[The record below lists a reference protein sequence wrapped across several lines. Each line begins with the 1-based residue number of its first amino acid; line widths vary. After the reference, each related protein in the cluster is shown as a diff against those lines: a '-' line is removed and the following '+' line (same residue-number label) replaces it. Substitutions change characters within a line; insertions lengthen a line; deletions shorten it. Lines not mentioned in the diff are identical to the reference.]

1 MRPPRIAILALF
13 FAACVFLL
21 CRAVVAVGQPSVPI
35 ASPSREPAGKST
47 FRSLFSFSAPFTL
60 FPPNAIITIADD
72 NSTSFAA
79 RPAAFGPSLPK
90 KGLRGQLWVGSGF
103 TEEAFQDGEGEGE
116 LGCSDVPGWEG
127 NPNTNAMLK
136 PSIKESATDMSKSAT
151 TVGRTKPRFRR
162 GSSITFGHG
171 VGGASNSGSK
181 SNNKPV
187 DDGTDDYLHHGL
199 SQSGSGHADIQSI
212 QEGAEI
218 AGKIVLL
225 SRGGC
230 GFLEKVKWA
239 QRRGAIGVIVGDNQR
254 GGPLIQMFAHGD
266 TSNVTIPSIFTSRTT
281 AYLLSLMMQPGSFIE
296 DIIDENGKPSLNVQ
310 QQSERSR
317 KAKKARQ
324 HSTSPTLVSK
334 DVTGLR
340 AGKSQF
346 SKKQPTGKGVDQEN
360 SSSGWFSR
368 MFSWGSSSNTASTTG
383 RSSANGQLD
392 WVLVEEFSD
401 EKDKIIKNSLRNASK
416 GNADKPKAQ
425 SSSGDDF
432 QIGVEDWR
440 DPDLVGPVDGEGQSG
455 TSSSLAGDRP
465 NSKLRTK
472 SDGVASTGKSFDK
485 KKNEHT
491 AFKGSSK
498 TSGTGEYTADGVPAK
513 DQDMF
518 DSTKRKPGATSAD
531 HGGLLSKLFGS
542 GEEDGNQEASGA
554 DSQANPM
561 VPSPPA
567 KPAPDEGLNLAEDEE
582 GLWVVI
588 TPSSG
593 ASPFFDTL
601 LVLVISPLI
610 TLTVVY
616 ALLILRA
623 RIRRR
628 RWRAPKSVVD
638 RLPVRTYHTVASSD
652 SSRAPS
658 PASSSPTTPL
668 LQGQR
673 NSQKPRPRSRTT
685 TGVPSTEDLLQADA
699 TATIPRS
706 PSRPE
711 HEKRTSEWKK
721 YMGRQVECAVCLE
734 EYVDGVSQVMS
745 LPCGHEFHVDCITP
759 WLTTRRRTCPICKGD
774 VVRSLARGSPS
785 SPRYEPYHDDSSE
798 EAEAEGSGPEPGPG
812 GADDDSDIEQG
823 VVTDSPYD
831 PPRDN
836 HPEGWLGMFSKYMRG
851 RKSLWTA
858 PRGRLQEL
866 LGQTTDRA
874 FPRFPV
880 KARAMR
886 KDGEKALAGLGPSRQ
901 TERGQQVYL
910 VSIAGQVPGSSSEAP
925 LAANY
930 SYADAFAN
938 DELRIVTA
946 VANLAARFKRDFD
959 NAPLV

>member
-21 CRAVVAVGQPSVPI
+21 CRAVVAVAQPSVPV
-35 ASPSREPAGKST
+35 ASSPGEPAGRST

-79 RPAAFGPSLPK
+79 RPAAFGPPLPK

-127 NPNTNAMLK
+127 NPNTNTMLK
-136 PSIKESATDMSKSAT
+136 PSIKESVTDMSKSASA
-151 TVGRTKPRFRR
+151 VGQTKRRFRR
-162 GSSITFGHG
+162 SSSIPFDGG
-171 VGGASNSGSK
+171 VGAASSSGSK

-296 DIIDENGKPSLNVQ
+296 DIIDENGKPSLSVQ

-324 HSTSPTLVSK
+324 HSASPTLVSK
-334 DVTGLR
+334 DVTELR

-346 SKKQPTGKGVDQEN
+346 TKKQPTGKGVDQEN
-360 SSSGWFSR
+360 SSSGWLSR
-368 MFSWGSSSNTASTTG
+368 MFSWGSGSNTASTTG
-383 RSSANGQLD
+383 RSSANGKLD

-401 EKDKIIKNSLRNASK
+401 EKDRIIKNSLRNASK
-416 GNADKPKAQ
+416 GNADKSKSQ

-440 DPDLVGPVDGEGQSG
+440 DPDLVGPVDGEEQPGA
-455 TSSSLAGDRP
+455 SSSLAGDR
-465 NSKLRTK
+465 SKLRTK
-472 SDGVASTGKSFDK
+472 SDGAAGTGQSFDK
-485 KKNEHT
+485 KKEERT
-491 AFKGSSK
+491 GFKGSSK

-518 DSTKRKPGATSAD
+518 DPTKGKSGSTSTD

-542 GEEDGNQEASGA
+542 GEKDDDQEASTA

-567 KPAPDEGLNLAEDEE
+567 KPAPDAGPDLAEDEE

-628 RWRAPKSVVD
+628 RWRAPKSVVE

-673 NSQKPRPRSRTT
+673 NAQRSRPRSRTT
-685 TGVPSTEDLLQADA
+685 TGVPSTGDLLQTDTVA
-699 TATIPRS
+699 IPRS

-785 SPRYEPYHDDSSE
+785 SPRYEPYHDDSSD
-798 EAEAEGSGPEPGPG
+798 EAEAEGSGSEPGPG
-812 GADDDSDIEQG
+812 AEGDSDVEQG
-823 VVTDSPYD
+823 VAADSPYD
-831 PPRDN
+831 TPRDN
-836 HPEGWLGMFSKYMRG
+836 HPEGWLGMFSGSFR
-851 RKSLWTA
+851 LWS
-858 PRGRLQEL
+858 
-866 LGQTTDRA
+866 
-874 FPRFPV
+874 
-880 KARAMR
+880 
-886 KDGEKALAGLGPSRQ
+886 PSR
-901 TERGQQVYL
+901 
-910 VSIAGQVPGSSSEAP
+910 SGSHG
-925 LAANY
+925 
-930 SYADAFAN
+930 
-938 DELRIVTA
+938 
-946 VANLAARFKRDFD
+946 RDGNGD
-959 NAPLV
+959 M

>member
-1 MRPPRIAILALF
+1 MRPPRIAILALS

-21 CRAVVAVGQPSVPI
+21 CRAVVAVAQPSVPV
-35 ASPSREPAGKST
+35 ASSSSEPTGKSA

-136 PSIKESATDMSKSAT
+136 PPIKESVTDMSKSALA
-151 TVGRTKPRFRR
+151 VDQTKRRFRR
-162 GSSITFGHG
+162 SSSMPFG
-171 VGGASNSGSK
+171 GGARAASNSGSK

-296 DIIDENGKPSLNVQ
+296 DIIDENGKPSLSVQ

-324 HSTSPTLVSK
+324 HSTSSTLVSK
-334 DVTGLR
+334 DGTGLS

-360 SSSGWFSR
+360 PSSGWFSR

-383 RSSANGQLD
+383 RSSTNRQLD

-401 EKDKIIKNSLRNASK
+401 EKDKVIKNSLRNASK
-416 GNADKPKAQ
+416 GNADKSKSQ
-425 SSSGDDF
+425 SSSADDF

-440 DPDLVGPVDGEGQSG
+440 DPDLVGPVDGEEQSGASSTLAGKSGGAAGAGQS
-455 TSSSLAGDRP
+455 
-465 NSKLRTK
+465 
-472 SDGVASTGKSFDK
+472 VDK
-485 KKNEHT
+485 KKEERT
-491 AFKGSSK
+491 GFKGSSK
-498 TSGTGEYTADGVPAK
+498 TSGTGEYTADGVPTK

-518 DSTKRKPGATSAD
+518 DPKKGKPGATSTD
-531 HGGLLSKLFGS
+531 RGGLLSKLFGS
-542 GEEDGNQEASGA
+542 GGEDDDQEASTA

-561 VPSPPA
+561 VSSPPA

-673 NSQKPRPRSRTT
+673 NAQKSRPRSRTT
-685 TGVPSTEDLLQADA
+685 TGVPSTGDLLQAD
-699 TATIPRS
+699 TAVAIPRP

-721 YMGRQVECAVCLE
+721 YMGRQIECAVCLD
-734 EYVDGVSQVMS
+734 EYVDGVSRVMS

-785 SPRYEPYHDDSSE
+785 SPRYEPYHDDSSD
-798 EAEAEGSGPEPGPG
+798 EAEAEGSGSEPGLGP
-812 GADDDSDIEQG
+812 DDDSDIEQG
-823 VVTDSPYD
+823 VATDSPYD
-831 PPRDN
+831 APRDN
-836 HPEGWLGMFSKYMRG
+836 HREGWLSVFSGSFR
-851 RKSLWTA
+851 LWS
-858 PRGRLQEL
+858 
-866 LGQTTDRA
+866 
-874 FPRFPV
+874 
-880 KARAMR
+880 
-886 KDGEKALAGLGPSRQ
+886 PSR
-901 TERGQQVYL
+901 
-910 VSIAGQVPGSSSEAP
+910 SGSHG
-925 LAANY
+925 
-930 SYADAFAN
+930 
-938 DELRIVTA
+938 
-946 VANLAARFKRDFD
+946 RDG
-959 NAPLV
+959 NGNR